1 LRENLQHTTENDKES
16 ERANLFQKKVVI
28 YKLKFLFSHMPA
40 LSQITLPPLE
50 DGTYLSNIPSLCKG
64 LKLRLTENVTFFVGE
79 NGSGKST
86 LLEAIAEKC
95 GFNLRG
101 GNRNH
106 NLNIGHRFDGY
117 ESPLTKQVEFV
128 WTPRRINE
136 GFFMRA
142 ESFFNFASY
151 IDELIVEDR
160 SGRMRKSY
168 GGRPLHEQSHGESF
182 LALFSNQ
189 FESGIYI
196 LDEPEAALSP
206 ARIMAF
212 MAVINELDQSGR
224 AQFIIATHSPM
235 LLCYP
240 GATIYQ
246 FDDDGVT
253 QTTCEQTEHFKLTKS
268 FLDNPKLYFKHL
280 FNDSI

>member
-1 LRENLQHTTENDKES
+1 MPNLS
-16 ERANLFQKKVVI
+16 R
-28 YKLKFLFSHMPA
+28 
-40 LSQITLPPLE
+40 ITLPAIQ
-50 DGTYLSNIPSLCKG
+50 DGSYLQTIPALNNGFELSL
-64 LKLRLTENVTFFVGE
+64 TTNVTFFVGE

-86 LLEAIAEKC
+86 LLEGIAEQC

-106 NLNIGHRFDGY
+106 NLNTGHRFQGY
-117 ESPLTKQVEFV
+117 ESALAQHLKLL

-142 ESFFNFASY
+142 ESFFNFAAY
-151 IDELIVEDR
+151 IDEMALEDCCLL
-160 SGRMRKSY
+160 KAY
-168 GGRPLHEQSHGESF
+168 GGRPLHQQSHGESF
-182 LALFSNQ
+182 LALFNNQ

-206 ARIMAF
+206 ARVLVF
-212 MAVINELDQSGR
+212 MAIIHELDRSGR
-224 AQFIIATHSPM
+224 AQFLIATHSPM

-246 FDDDGVT
+246 FNDDGIN
-253 QTTCEQTEHFKLTKS
+253 QTTYQETEHYYLTRS
-268 FLDNPKLYFKHL
+268 FLNDPGMYLRHL
-280 FNDSI
+280 TDG